1 MKHMVAAFIM
11 PLNSESSAAEI
22 SEIIGMLSRGNHSS
36 RIRFYVF
43 SDFKNKTFYVFK
55 NDVLESRKKSLTK
68 V

>member
-43 SDFKNKTFYVFK
+43 SDFKNKTFYVFLK
-55 NDVLESRKKSLTK
+55 
-68 V
+68 